1 MSAPYSAPVPST
13 PSGQGGRDAESL
25 ITPLVIGLPVAAAS
39 LVLLVWAGTEGGY
52 SRTVWYAGALF
63 LLGLLAVLVAVGRPL
78 ATRVTRLRAAAVGL
92 LTLFVAWTFAS
103 LTWAN
108 VPGEAWDGANRALL
122 YLILFCIFAL
132 WSGSAGTA
140 TFVLAFVSFGICALG
155 LVSLVA
161 AAEAESPS
169 TYFSQGRFVE
179 PLGYHNGDAAL
190 FLIAFMPALVL
201 SSRRN
206 SPALLRATALAAA
219 AVLLALSVL
228 PQSRA
233 SIVALPLT
241 LLVVL
246 AVVPDRIRVLV
257 STAVVGLAV
266 LLIRDPLLDV
276 YRGVDEAALRESLGD
291 ARTAV
296 LGVAIV
302 CFLVGLGLSA
312 AESRLPVRRVERRT
326 GASRRTAAVAAL
338 AVTAVVAVLAV
349 LAVTTGRA
357 ADFWDKLSSGQPTEK
372 GASHF
377 SSGLG
382 SNRPDMWR
390 VAWEE
395 FADHP
400 LHGIGADNFAVAY
413 VRERRSTEEPR
424 YPHSVELQLLS
435 QFGLIGTALFVGFL
449 ACAVSASLGRSARSA
464 DERMLAAAALGGFTY
479 WLVHGS
485 VDWFWEI
492 PALGGTAF
500 ALLGLAVGLGPGT
513 RSIGRPAGVARPI
526 AAGGLAI
533 VFVVAA
539 ASLLGPWAAARQE
552 RFASGEWRRDP
563 EAAFASLERARSLN
577 PLSERPDLL
586 AGAIAS
592 RREDWPEMRRYF
604 RRALE
609 RNHFNWYAEL
619 ELAVAEALEGRPMVA
634 REHLARAAR
643 LNRREPAVELVRRS
657 LDGEGTLDPA
667 ELDQLFRSRLRER
680 ER

>member
-1 MSAPYSAPVPST
+1 MPST
-13 PSGQGGRDAESL
+13 PSGPGGRDAESL
-25 ITPLVIGLPVAAAS
+25 VTPLVIGFPVAAAS
-39 LVLLVWAGTEGGY
+39 VVLLVWAGTEGGY
-52 SRTVWYAGALF
+52 SRTVWYSGALF
-63 LLGLLAVLVAVGRPL
+63 LLGLLAVLVAFGRPL
-78 ATRVTRLRAAAVGL
+78 AARVTRLRAAAVGL
-92 LTLFVAWTFAS
+92 LTLFVGWTFAS
-103 LTWAN
+103 LTWAD

-122 YLILFCIFAL
+122 YLVLFCIFAL
-132 WSGSAGTA
+132 WSGTAATA

-169 TYFSQGRFVE
+169 TFFSQGRFVE

-190 FLIAFMPALVL
+190 FLIAFVPALVL
-201 SSRRN
+201 SSRRE

-219 AVLLALSVL
+219 SVLLALSVL

-233 SIVALPLT
+233 SIAALPFT

-246 AVVPDRIRVLV
+246 VVVPDRVRVLV
-257 STAVVGLAV
+257 STVVVGLAV

-276 YRGVDEAALRESLGD
+276 YRGVDEAAVRESVRD

-312 AESRLPVRRVERRT
+312 AERRLPARRAETTGPSGRT
-326 GASRRTAAVAAL
+326 VAVAAL
-338 AVTAVVAVLAV
+338 AVTAVAVVLAV
-349 LAVTTGRA
+349 FTVTTGRA
-357 ADFWDKLSSGQPTEK
+357 ADFWDDLSSGQPTEK

-395 FADHP
+395 FAEHP
-400 LHGIGADNFAVAY
+400 LHGIGADNFAVPY
-413 VRERRSTEEPR
+413 VRERRSSEEPR
-424 YPHSVELQLLS
+424 YPHSVELQILS

-449 ACAVSASLGRSARSA
+449 ACAVAASIGRSTRSP

-526 AAGGLAI
+526 AAGGLAV
-533 VFVVAA
+533 VFLVAA
-539 ASLLGPWAAARQE
+539 ASLFGPWAAARQE
-552 RFASGEWRRDP
+552 RFAAGEWRRDP
-563 EAAFASLERARSLN
+563 QAAFASLERARSLN
-577 PLSERPDLL
+577 PLSDRPDLL

-604 RRALE
+604 SRALE

-619 ELAVAEALEGRPMVA
+619 ELAVAEALEGRPAVA

-657 LDGEGTLDPA
+657 LDGGGTLVPA
-667 ELDQLFRSRLRER
+667 ELDRLFRSRLRER
-680 ER
+680 EG